1 MSRLLDGVSGLLL
14 RAALLVPLV
23 LFLITGI
30 LTAVT
35 TSSGTKPGT
44 LQHLAIFKLN
54 VSQLDVASGIT
65 PETNNR
71 RNAIGARGLV
81 DDVLGAL
88 TGALPSSN
96 GPRPSPTSALGGLLG
111 QNSSLGAIAGAFSG
125 QLIGSVAQEIEA
137 QLGVPDWYSLHPRTF
152 CSGNYNN
159 PNDAKVGIVVRS
171 CTTPGKRVGS
181 LHEALGFDGP
191 LANFPEQFPLPK
203 VLNRSGVL
211 AIDVLSAI
219 ITLLSVVFILATVL
233 SFLAMLAN
241 AVAIILPHNK
251 IVVITNTVLAGAAGT
266 LVAGGYIGSFIVTI
280 VVSKR
285 LNTIFEDFNVV
296 GSLGSEFLGIGIAAT
311 LLSLGAAGIWGIV
324 FIVRFRARLLVL
336 FKVVFS
342 RFRPIADTKV
352 Y

>member
-1 MSRLLDGVSGLLL
+1 MSCFLEPDCNRGWS
-14 RAALLVPLV
+14 PLTD
-23 LFLITGI
+23 F
-30 LTAVT
+30 
-35 TSSGTKPGT
+35 
-44 LQHLAIFKLN
+44 
-54 VSQLDVASGIT
+54 
-65 PETNNR
+65 
-71 RNAIGARGLV
+71 
-81 DDVLGAL
+81 
-88 TGALPSSN
+88 PS
-96 GPRPSPTSALGGLLG
+96 T
-111 QNSSLGAIAGAFSG
+111 
-125 QLIGSVAQEIEA
+125 E
-137 QLGVPDWYSLHPRTF
+137 
-152 CSGNYNN
+152 
-159 PNDAKVGIVVRS
+159 
-171 CTTPGKRVGS
+171 RVGS

-233 SFLAMLAN
+233 SFLAMVAN

-296 GSLGSEFLGIGIAAT
+296 GSLGSEFLGIGIAAA